1 MIIESLII
9 GSAVVGAHEAV
20 TARRHKRREAESR
33 ELWFHAIQ
41 SSQEISKQLSAARQ
55 AMVNEVRR
63 EQRSTQQSRHDAN
76 GGGS

>member
-9 GSAVVGAHEAV
+9 GSAVVGVHEAV
-20 TARRHKRREAESR
+20 TARRHKRREAQSR

-41 SSQEISKQLSAARQ
+41 SSQEITKQLSAARQ

-63 EQRSTQQSRHDAN
+63 QQRSALQGQPDA
-76 GGGS
+76 GGGSS